1 MKILIASLVLALFA
15 VTLGQNYTGC
25 TGTINNQSVVYAE
38 PTLLNST
45 TNGKKFIIQD
55 PNSQDIYSY
64 LAVVGGTPYEMGYAL
79 GSLFY
84 TEVNEF
90 VTMTLDFIYNL
101 GGYWVGVTPQ
111 WMQEWELSSDSII
124 QMGLHMEQ
132 VATAHFTP
140 QRFFDELQGISDA
153 TGVPLTQL
161 LQVNLFPELTRAIC
175 SIVGAW
181 GPATP
186 NGNLYHLRA
195 LDYLAS
201 APFNNLS
208 TVTVYQPTEDGAQFH
223 ANFGWPGMIGSLA
236 GYNGNVGIGERVWA
250 NSDDEIAT
258 IFGEPWMFVLRDVIQ
273 FGTNLE
279 DSIALLYNANRT
291 CNIYVG
297 LGSKPDNSFRGFQYA
312 HTELLMYT
320 DQNWSAPFSSW
331 HPQMDGVIFWD
342 KGEDNACIGS
352 ILQTNYGNITAALLY
367 QQVVALRQTGDTI
380 VAVFSY
386 DTNEVFFSFASN
398 LLPAYNN
405 PMLYLNMT
413 EIFATQ
419 LNDDIVVE
427 KNE

>member
-1 MKILIASLVLALFA
+1 MKILYVCLFLGLSAIA
-15 VTLGQNYTGC
+15 LGQNYTGC
-25 TGTINNQSVVYAE
+25 SGTENLNTVVNVA
-38 PTLLNST
+38 PTLLTST
-45 TNGKKFIIQD
+45 TNGKKYIIQD
-55 PNSQDIYSY
+55 PNVSDYYSF
-64 LAVVGGTPYEMGYAL
+64 LAVVTGTPYEMGYAL
-79 GSLFY
+79 G
-84 TEVNEF
+84 TVMQEEVQGF
-90 VTMTLDFIYNL
+90 VTMTIDFIYSL

-124 QMGLHMEQ
+124 QMGLHMEEI
-132 VATAHFTP
+132 ATAHYTP
-140 QRFFDELQGISDA
+140 QRFFDELRGISDA
-153 TGVPLTQL
+153 ANVSFTQL
-161 LQVNLFPELTRAIC
+161 LQSNLFPELTRAIC

-201 APFNNLS
+201 APFNNVS
-208 TVTVYQPTEDGAQFH
+208 TVTVYLPTEDGAQHH

-279 DSIALLYNANRT
+279 DSIAIMENANRT

-297 LGSKPDNSFRGFQYA
+297 LGSRPDNSFRGFQYA
-312 HTELLMYT
+312 GTELIMYT

-352 ILQTNYGNITAALLY
+352 ILQANYGNITPALLY

-386 DTNEVFFSFASN
+386 DTNEVWFAFASN

-405 PMLYLNMT
+405 PMIYLNMT
-413 EIFATQ
+413 EIFATTFS
-419 LNDDIVVE
+419 D
-427 KNE
+427 NENVAQ